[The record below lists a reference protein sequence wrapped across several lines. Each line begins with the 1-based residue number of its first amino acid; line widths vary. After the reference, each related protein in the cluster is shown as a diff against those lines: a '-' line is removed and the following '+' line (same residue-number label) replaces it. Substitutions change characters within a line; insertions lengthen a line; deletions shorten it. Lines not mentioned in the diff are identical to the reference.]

1 MKQKSKSKDSD
12 KKPKGKGLAR
22 MTAKD
27 EAEKPSSEQRL
38 IRELAELL
46 NDTGLSEI
54 EIEKSGLKIR
64 VARSLTVAASV
75 APAQYAQ
82 PVAPPLPAAAG
93 PAPAPATDGGADP
106 AKHPGAV
113 KSPMVGTA
121 YRSPDPKA
129 AAFVEVGSRV
139 QQGDTLL
146 IIEAMKTMN
155 QIPAPRAG
163 TVTAILFENGQPV
176 EFGEPLVIIE

>member
-1 MKQKSKSKDSD
+1 MKQRSKPKDSD

-27 EAEKPSSEQRL
+27 EADKPSSEQRL

-64 VARSLTVAASV
+64 VARSVTVAASV
-75 APAQYAQ
+75 APQAQFAA
-82 PVAPPLPAAAG
+82 PVAPPLPGAHA
-93 PAPAPATDGGADP
+93 APAVGDGTADP

-129 AAFVEVGSRV
+129 QPFIEVGARV
-139 QQGDTLL
+139 QQGETLL

>member
-1 MKQKSKSKDSD
+1 VKHKSKDSD

-27 EAEKPSSEQRL
+27 EGEKPSGEQQL
-38 IRELAELL
+38 IRELAKLL
-46 NDTGLSEI
+46 NDTGLTEI
-54 EIEKSGLKIR
+54 EIEKSGLKVR
-64 VARSLTVAASV
+64 VARTVTVAASV
-75 APAQYAQ
+75 PAASQFAPVPGAGALSG
-82 PVAPPLPAAAG
+82 PGASAAG
-93 PAPAPATDGGADP
+93 PAGGDP

-129 AAFVEVGSRV
+129 PPFVEVGTRV
-139 QQGDTLL
+139 AQGDTLL

-163 TVTAILFENGQPV
+163 TVTAVMVENGQPV

>member
-1 MKQKSKSKDSD
+1 VKHKSKDSD
-12 KKPKGKGLAR
+12 KKTKEKGLAR

-27 EAEKPSSEQRL
+27 EAEKPSGEQQL
-38 IRELAELL
+38 IRELAKLL

-54 EIEKSGLKIR
+54 EIEKSGLKVR
-64 VARSLTVAASV
+64 VARTVTVAASV
-75 APAQYAQ
+75 PAASQLLPAPVAGAGAGPGAPAASSSS
-82 PVAPPLPAAAG
+82 
-93 PAPAPATDGGADP
+93 DP

-129 AAFVEVGSRV
+129 PPFVEVGARV
-139 QQGDTLL
+139 SQGDTLL

-163 TVTAILFENGQPV
+163 TVTAVLVENGQPV

>member
-1 MKQKSKSKDSD
+1 MV
-12 KKPKGKGLAR
+12 
-22 MTAKD
+22 AKD
-27 EAEKPSSEQRL
+27 QGAKPASAEGQL

-64 VARSLTVAASV
+64 VAKELHVTGAVPVSYAAS
-75 APAQYAQ
+75 AH
-82 PVAPPLPAAAG
+82 AAAAM
-93 PAPAPATDGGADP
+93 PTADAKPQAAASADP

-121 YRSPDPKA
+121 YRSPEPGA
-129 AAFVEVGSRV
+129 ALFCEVGSKV
-139 QQGDTLL
+139 NQGDTLL

-155 QIPAPRAG
+155 QIPAPRSG
-163 TVTAILFENGQPV
+163 TVVAILFENAQPV
-176 EFGEPLVIIE
+176 EYGEPLIIVE

>member
-1 MKQKSKSKDSD
+1 VNKKTKHSD

-27 EAEKPSSEQRL
+27 EAEKPSGEQQL
-38 IRELAELL
+38 IRELAQLL

-64 VARSLTVAASV
+64 VARSLSVAASV
-75 APAQYAQ
+75 PSAPVPFAPVAAPA
-82 PVAPPLPAAAG
+82 PSAPE
-93 PAPAPATDGGADP
+93 PAPAAGAADP

-129 AAFVEVGSRV
+129 PPFVEVGSRV

-163 TVTAILFENGQPV
+163 TVSAILIENGQPV

>member
-1 MKQKSKSKDSD
+1 
-12 KKPKGKGLAR
+12 

-27 EAEKPSSEQRL
+27 QGPKTGSTEGQM

-46 NDTGLSEI
+46 NDTGLTEI

-64 VARSLTVAASV
+64 VKKKISVVAAPPQS
-75 APAQYAQ
+75 YA
-82 PVAPPLPAAAG
+82 AS
-93 PAPAPATDGGADP
+93 APAPAAQAPSEPKQSSSAGDLS
-106 AKHPGAV
+106 KHPGAI

-121 YRSPDPKA
+121 YRSPEPGA
-129 AAFVEVGSRV
+129 PVFCEVGSKV
-139 QQGDTLL
+139 NQGDTLL

-163 TVTAILFENGQPV
+163 TVKAILVENAQPV
-176 EFGEPLVIIE
+176 EYGEPLIIVE